1 MFAPNRYDELGP
13 LTRPI
18 VDRLINDLASSPS
31 TSRAA
36 AIVAAYAVH
45 NTADAALNSLDAAID
60 SDDLDA
66 AAAALLAA
74 RR

>member
-1 MFAPNRYDELGP
+1 MIAPNRYDELGP

-36 AIVAAYAVH
+36 ALVAAYAVH
-45 NTADAALNSLDAAID
+45 NAGAGALNSLDAAID
-60 SDDLDA
+60 FNDLDA
-66 AAAALLAA
+66 AAAALLSA
-74 RR
+74 RG